1 LKKFRILFYIPAKD
15 GHYVDNAIGTWTR
28 LWNLDAPKKLICS
41 HEEIWLPDDYG
52 SFRKYYKDCNGEAI
66 TFYGDCWTSTMGQ
79 LGGKDR
85 TGSGVRKAPA
95 SEILKHPERWFYC
108 EFEVPDASYK
118 AMLWEM
124 EDELLHNQGYD
135 TAMVLNFFLPLG
147 IGAKDKFICS
157 EFTNYMATIALRGR
171 ESHKQYEAIVETLK
185 DTLSPLRSAWTLARQ
200 GITMYNLDGSIR
212 YSLE

>member
-1 LKKFRILFYIPAKD
+1 LKRFRILFYIPAKD
-15 GHYVDNAIGTWTR
+15 GHYIDNAIGTWTR
-28 LWNLDAPKKLICS
+28 LWNLDAPKELICS
-41 HEEIWLPDDYG
+41 HEEIWLPNE
-52 SFRKYYKDCNGEAI
+52 NGH
-66 TFYGDCWTSTMGQ
+66 FYTIEKLGWPDTYLGECWTSTMGQ

-157 EFTNYMATIALRGR
+157 EFTNYMAKIALRGR
-171 ESHKQYEAIVETLK
+171 TNHKQYEAIVSTLK

-200 GITMYNLDGSIR
+200 GIVMYNLDGSIR